1 MATKN
6 TNLNNAKK
14 VKRISKYKG
23 RFCAEL
29 ENGKFVLNDGSMHLI
44 ICEKVAEG
52 MKVVKCDIVSGK
64 MMRTE
69 EDFKWCVETM
79 SEI

>member
-6 TNLNNAKK
+6 TNLHNTKK
-14 VKRISKYKG
+14 VKRISNYKG

-52 MKVVKCDIVSGK
+52 MKVVKCDIIAGK

-69 EDFKWCVETM
+69 EDFSWCVETT

>member
-1 MATKN
+1 MGI
-6 TNLNNAKK
+6 
-14 VKRISKYKG
+14 KRITNYKG

-44 ICEKVAEG
+44 LCEKVTEG
-52 MKVVKCDIVSGK
+52 MKVLDYGIMSGK

-69 EDFKWCVETM
+69 EDFKWCVENM
-79 SEI
+79 SER

>member
-1 MATKN
+1 MGI
-6 TNLNNAKK
+6 
-14 VKRISKYKG
+14 KRIINYKG

-44 ICEKVAEG
+44 LCEKVAEG
-52 MKVVKCDIVSGK
+52 MKVLDYGILSGK

-69 EDFKWCVETM
+69 EDFKWCVENM
-79 SEI
+79 NESLAR